1 MTLGKFK
8 EICQQ
13 NNIPDD
19 VELLSDSGWE
29 CCETDMNGVWY
40 SKEANCIVFTQ
51 GHSIDYILEW
61 EEKYYLKERKRED
74 GSNFEDFV
82 LLYNGG

>member
-1 MTLGKFK
+1 MTLAKLK
-8 EICQQ
+8 ELCQQ

-29 CCETDMNGVWY
+29 CSETNMDGVWY

-51 GHSIDYILEW
+51 GEEVDFLLENDG
-61 EEKYYLKERKRED
+61 KYYFEDKRRED
-74 GSNFEDFV
+74 GSEYEDFV
-82 LLYNGG
+82 LLH

>member
-1 MTLGKFK
+1 MTLAKFK
-8 EICQQ
+8 ELCQQ

-29 CCETDMNGVWY
+29 CGETDMDGVWY

-51 GHSIDYILEW
+51 GEDVDFILKNDG
-61 EEKYYLKERKRED
+61 KYYLEYKRRED
-74 GSNFEDFV
+74 GSEYEDFV
-82 LLYNGG
+82 LLH

>member
-1 MTLGKFK
+1 MTLAKLK
-8 EICQQ
+8 ELCQQ

-29 CCETDMNGVWY
+29 CGETDMDGVWY

-51 GHSIDYILEW
+51 GDDVDFLLKNDR
-61 EEKYYLKERKRED
+61 KYYFEDKRRED
-74 GSNFEDFV
+74 GSEYEDFV
-82 LLYNGG
+82 LLH

>member
-1 MTLGKFK
+1 MTLAKLK
-8 EICQQ
+8 ELCQQ

-29 CCETDMNGVWY
+29 CSETNMDGVWY

-51 GHSIDYILEW
+51 GEEVDFLLENDR
-61 EEKYYLKERKRED
+61 KYYFEDKRRED
-74 GSNFEDFV
+74 GSEYEDFV
-82 LLYNGG
+82 LLH

>member
-1 MTLGKFK
+1 MTLAKLK
-8 EICQQ
+8 ELCQQ

-29 CCETDMNGVWY
+29 CGETDMDGVWY

-51 GHSIDYILEW
+51 GEDVDFLLKNDR
-61 EEKYYLKERKRED
+61 KYYFEDKRRED
-74 GSNFEDFV
+74 GSEYEDFV
-82 LLYNGG
+82 LLH